1 MPTTIDQWKEQEAAA
16 TPLFLFDCLLSSGSM
31 ERFSTNAVSFGG
43 NDYNA
48 RLLKHNLF
56 ELRASS
62 DAGLDGSAAIS
73 VTLANA
79 DSHFSEIER
88 ETGFKGAQV
97 AIQFLFFDIVAGV
110 AVSEA
115 RVVFLGVANPPDQ
128 ITESTFRVA
137 FNNRLSL
144 QRIVLP
150 EVQILRRCP
159 WMFPGNLAQR
169 QEALNGTVKG
179 KYSALYKCG
188 YSPDVTG
195 GVGNLNSGA
204 PFTSCDFTRASC
216 VARGMFDTDGLSN
229 ITRRFGGLEFV
240 PPQIAVRSFGEQ
252 GTQLSAVQDNLAIY
266 NDYVPLV
273 YGTAWYQPPI
283 VFARNDGN
291 LTRMEVLL
299 GMGEIS
305 RVITV
310 VVNGIEIPQALSGVN
325 MTATGWYEVVTAGTR
340 NGAFNPDFTD
350 ALGNPLG
357 DPYGSM
363 GMMSVVVPNAIS
375 NGQTL
380 ASISVLIDGLL
391 LEQFDDTG
399 ASLGESFSNN
409 PSWVLLDVLRRS
421 GWLTSEVDLISFA
434 SAAGYCATAISTTD
448 LNGNAV
454 AASLFECNL
463 VLSDR
468 MSAAEVA
475 KGIRDGSSLML
486 TYGNGGL
493 LTLRVENTL
502 ALQQPSLPD
511 GSNAT
516 ETLDGGWPSYE
527 FSDGSADFSG
537 LVRNA
542 NGAPSIRLWA
552 QSTAATPNRL
562 TIEFQDEFND
572 YQQDSLA
579 LVDVDDALLTD
590 RQVTAAYT
598 ALGIP
603 NFDQAT
609 RILTLQLNKTIDGY
623 QFIDFE
629 TSVKG
634 IGIAPGD
641 LITITYLKEG
651 LERQPFRVVKLA
663 PGQNYSTLQVT
674 AQWHDDSWY
683 TAAGVAGTG
692 TRRAPGA
699 GVGIPRPLV
708 GTVIDSNGV
717 EQFGITETDTESSD
731 GSFEVALSVAFV
743 APAAPVATGVT
754 IPLVSLDASVSSTG
768 GTIAGGQNL
777 YYAVSA
783 LDGSGGESGLSFA
796 ILASIPSGTNTNEV
810 ALGGFSFSSG
820 TAGFN
825 VYRGLNPIEVLLIA
839 GNVAVAT
846 GFTDSGAAATLQGP
860 PDGDYDHAN
869 FYWRLELQPEI
880 VANVF
885 SAATIGNS
893 TLGMLVNDFRGAV
906 VRITRG
912 TGATQERAVLSNT
925 ATTLTIATGWT
936 VVPDS
941 TSYFVVADS
950 TWNFGGLGSSSPVV
964 IEVPNQTGATV
975 EVSGRS
981 ANALDQESSV
991 DLNPLTRWQIGG
1003 AAGGGVDVDVP
1014 AVPAFGLSL
1023 VGAGTVDLIGIAF
1036 TDLTNTHT
1044 ILAGTLTLYFWN
1056 ELSSPS
1062 TFTLDS
1068 AILATDTSITLSAA
1082 GPAVAGDLIQI
1093 EGEILGVVST
1103 SGGGTV
1109 YQVARGSHGSTAAGH
1124 SATTAI
1130 YHLGLNVT
1138 IVPFVEDFFG
1148 SPASGSYS
1156 ASIFLPD
1163 VRVGAAEF
1171 FVTNVRGN
1179 SPVAMASFGATTD
1192 QGLRTLAG
1200 GQLSIQVEGYLAIQT
1215 DAAPPLMIDATVA
1228 IRDIFAVLNEAP
1240 EQASGDSPGTNVLQL
1255 QLRQGSTVFCSLS
1268 FNDGDLVSNS
1278 VGGFGLA
1285 PLVSGSQVSL
1295 DILAVHGEA
1304 NTLPG
1309 RDLTVI
1315 IRL

>member
-1 MPTTIDQWKEQEAAA
+1 MPTTIDQWKEQEAPA
-16 TPLFLFDCLLSSGSM
+16 TPLFLFDCVLISGST
-31 ERFSTNAVSFGG
+31 ERFSTHAVSFGG
-43 NDYNA
+43 NAYNA

-62 DAGLDGSAAIS
+62 DAGLDWSATIS

-79 DSHFSEIER
+79 DSHFSQIER

-97 AIQFLFFDIVAGV
+97 TIQFLFFDQVAGA

-115 RVVFLGVANPPDQ
+115 RVVFRGVANPPDQ

-159 WMFPGNLAQR
+159 WMFPANLAQR
-169 QEALNGTVKG
+169 QEAFDGGAKG
-179 KYSALYKCG
+179 KYSTLYKCG

-195 GVGNLNSGA
+195 GTGNLNSGI

-216 VARGMFDTDGLSN
+216 ISRGMFNTDVSSN

-240 PPQIAVRSFGEQ
+240 PPQIAVRAFGEK
-252 GTQLSAVQDNLAIY
+252 GTQLSSIQDNLAIY

-273 YGTAWYQPPI
+273 YGTAWIQPPI

-299 GMGEIS
+299 GMGEIE

-310 VVNGIEIPQALSGVN
+310 VVNGIEIPQAIDGAN
-325 MTATGWYEVVTAGTR
+325 MTATGWFNLVTAGTR
-340 NGAFNPDFTD
+340 NGGFNLDFTD
-350 ALGNPLG
+350 ASGNPLG

-363 GMMSVVVPNAIS
+363 AMMSVVAPNAIS
-375 NGQTL
+375 NGQSL
-380 ASISVLIDGLL
+380 PSISVLMDGLK
-391 LEQFDDTG
+391 LEQFDETG

-409 PSWVLLDVLRRS
+409 PAWVLLDVLRRS
-421 GWLTSEVDLISFA
+421 GWLTSEVDLMSFA
-434 SAAGYCATAISTTD
+434 SVAAYCATAISTTD
-448 LNGNAV
+448 LNGNTV
-454 AASLFECNL
+454 AAGLFECNL
-463 VLSDR
+463 VLTDR
-468 MSAAEVA
+468 TSAAEVA
-475 KGIRDGSSLML
+475 KGIRNGSSLML

-511 GSNAT
+511 GSNSTAT
-516 ETLDGGWPSYE
+516 LNGGWPSYE

-537 LVRNA
+537 LVRAA
-542 NGAPSIRLWA
+542 NGDPAIRLWA

-590 RQVTAAYT
+590 RQVTAAFP

-629 TSVKG
+629 TSEKG
-634 IGIAPGD
+634 IGVAPGD

-651 LERQPFRVVKLA
+651 LERQPFRVVKLS
-663 PGQNYSTLQVT
+663 PGQNYQTLQVT

-683 TAAGVAGTG
+683 TAAGAAGTG

-708 GTVIDSNGV
+708 GTVIDSHGI
-717 EQFGITETDTESSD
+717 EQFGITESDTESTD
-731 GSFEVALSVAFV
+731 GSFAVELSVGFV
-743 APAAPVATGVT
+743 APGVPVATGAS
-754 IPLVSLDASVSSTG
+754 IPLVSLDAVVNTTG
-768 GTIAGGQNL
+768 GTIAGGQNF
-777 YYAVSA
+777 YYAISA

-796 ILASIPSGTNTNEV
+796 IRASVPSGTNTNEV
-810 ALGGFSFSSG
+810 ALSGFSFSSG

-825 VYRGLNPIEVLLIA
+825 VYRGLNPIELLLIA

-846 GFTDSGAAATLQGP
+846 GYTDTGATATLQGP
-860 PDGDYDHAN
+860 PDGAYDHAN

-880 VANVF
+880 VANIT
-885 SAATIGNS
+885 SATTIGNS

-912 TGATQERAVLSNT
+912 KGAAQERAVVANT
-925 ATTLTIATGWT
+925 ATTLTLSSAWT
-936 VVPDS
+936 VTPDT
-941 TSYFVVADS
+941 TSYFVVAES
-950 TWNFGGLGSSSPVV
+950 TWNFGGLGATSPVT
-964 IEVPNQTGATV
+964 IQVPNQTGATV

-1014 AVPAFGLSL
+1014 AAPTFGLNL
-1023 VGAGTVDLIGIAF
+1023 AGSGTIDLIGIAF

-1044 ILAGTLTLYFWN
+1044 ILAGTLTLYFWD

-1062 TFTLDS
+1062 TFTLAG
-1068 AILATDTSITLSAA
+1068 AILAAATTITLSAA

-1093 EGEILGVVST
+1093 EGEILAVVST
-1103 SGGGTV
+1103 SSGGTV
-1109 YQVARGSHGSTAAGH
+1109 YQVTRGSHGSTAAGH
-1124 SATTAI
+1124 AATTPI
-1130 YHLGLNVT
+1130 YHLNRNVT
-1138 IVPFVEDFFG
+1138 IVPFVDDFFG

-1163 VRVGAAEF
+1163 VRVGAAELF
-1171 FVTNVRGN
+1171 MTNVRGN

-1228 IRDIFAVLNEAP
+1228 PRDIFAVVNEAP
-1240 EQASGDSPGTNVLQL
+1240 QQASGDPPGTDVIQL
-1255 QLRQGSTVFCSLS
+1255 NLRQGSTVYCSLT

-1278 VGGFGLA
+1278 VDGFGLP
-1285 PLVSGSQVSL
+1285 PLTSGSQLSL
-1295 DILAVHGEA
+1295 DITAVHGAA

-1315 IRL
+1315 VRL